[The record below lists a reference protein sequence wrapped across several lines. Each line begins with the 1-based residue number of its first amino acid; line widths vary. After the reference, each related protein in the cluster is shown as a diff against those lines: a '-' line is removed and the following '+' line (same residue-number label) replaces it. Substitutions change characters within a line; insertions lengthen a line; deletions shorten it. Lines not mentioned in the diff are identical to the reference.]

1 MKNFKFVEYILL
13 LSLVILSWELI
24 QDVESIYATLIFLLS
39 LAGLVVKTMILE
51 ERSWI
56 SPQTKEI
63 TMTNT
68 QEERYRKLQ
77 KRLSEVY
84 NDYEKNH
91 DKKKDK
97 FLFERWQKVIKR
109 YENFLDKVF

>member
-1 MKNFKFVEYILL
+1 
-13 LSLVILSWELI
+13 
-24 QDVESIYATLIFLLS
+24 
-39 LAGLVVKTMILE
+39 
-51 ERSWI
+51 
-56 SPQTKEI
+56 
-63 TMTNT
+63 MTNT